1 MYQLPQLRDIAAGA
15 ATAFS
20 SLDSCG
26 IYLLS
31 LLLIVRPVMLFM
43 LQEEDSS
50 RDSPVAFTID
60 FGGSDNSEEKAKKLE
75 RFALRYAPHSCR
87 LAR

>member
-1 MYQLPQLRDIAAGA
+1 
-15 ATAFS
+15 
-20 SLDSCG
+20 
-26 IYLLS
+26 
-31 LLLIVRPVMLFM
+31 MLFM

-75 RFALRYAPHSCR
+75 RFALRCVVYPPPASLRGDKSYCR
-87 LAR
+87 TLRVEEKSASRMLWICALYPDWNLTI